1 MKFWIVLV
9 IILLGFVSLHL
20 SFLCAGLYIGWKLAS
35 LLVD

>member
-1 MKFWIVLV
+1 MKFWVVLA

-20 SFLCAGLYIGWKLAS
+20 SFLCAGIYVGWKMAS

>member
-1 MKFWIVLV
+1 MKFWAVWA

-20 SFLCAGLYIGWKLAS
+20 SFLFAGLYIGWKLAS

>member
-1 MKFWIVLV
+1 MNLWSVSI
-9 IILLGFVSLHL
+9 IILLGFVGLHL

>member
-1 MKFWIVLV
+1 MRFWIVLG

-20 SFLCAGLYIGWKLAS
+20 SFLFVGLYIGWKLAS

>member
-1 MKFWIVLV
+1 MRFWIVSI

-20 SFLCAGLYIGWKLAS
+20 SFLFAGLYIGWKLAS

>member
-1 MKFWIVLV
+1 MNFWVVLA

-20 SFLCAGLYIGWKLAS
+20 SFLFAGLYIGWKLAS